1 MTYTATATSRLLE
14 PIWNLPPDEVI
25 FGNSPVMGR
34 ICQKSEIAAASHIS
48 ILLRGQSGTGKE
60 VLVKLI
66 HSQSSLPKRRSKA
79 SSAVSHS
86 ASEMRFFSARILRK

>member
-34 ICQKSEIAAASHIS
+34 IRQKLKIAAASHIS

-60 VLVKLI
+60 VLAKLI
-66 HSQSSLPKRRSKA
+66 HSQSSFL
-79 SSAVSHS
+79 SA
-86 ASEMRFFSARILRK
+86 AQKLQARFRIPRLK